1 MADRIVVLKAG
12 RIEELGTHDELVARG
27 GTYARLFELQAR
39 GYR

>member
-1 MADRIVVLKAG
+1 MADRIVVMKNG
-12 RIEELGTHDELVARG
+12 RIEELGSHDQLVALG